1 MKRLVLLGICCL
13 ALGGCSLL
21 QKINWNEQALASAAG
36 KAVTAASITDEQIIA
51 LCKASIA
58 QMDAEASIDRGSYAT
73 RLNKLMKG
81 VDKAGELD
89 VNFAVYKTNEINAFA
104 CGDGSIRVYSGLM
117 DVMNDEEL
125 VAIIGHEL
133 GHLVHQDTKNA
144 MKKAYLAAAA
154 VDVVAAAGNVGAIAA
169 STLGD
174 ISQAFINAQFSQK
187 QEYAA
192 DQYGFEFAISRGQSA
207 YSMCNAL
214 NKLVELSGSSASSS
228 AVAKMFSFHPNSAE
242 RAEKMK
248 AAADKYQKK

>member
-1 MKRLVLLGICCL
+1 
-13 ALGGCSLL
+13 
-21 QKINWNEQALASAAG
+21 
-36 KAVTAASITDEQIIA
+36 
-51 LCKASIA
+51 
-58 QMDAEASIDRGSYAT
+58 
-73 RLNKLMKG
+73 MKG

-228 AVAKMFSFHPNSAE
+228 AVAKMFSSHPNSAE

-248 AAADKYQKK
+248 AAADKYQKKQLVSDTAVATWRHWLPKREGTHVCGEDRQGGYCRRSNIELVLFFISKNSRSDPDNAGAMGNSYFPV

>member
-228 AVAKMFSFHPNSAE
+228 AVAKMFSSHPKSAE

>member
-1 MKRLVLLGICCL
+1 MRR
-13 ALGGCSLL
+13 
-21 QKINWNEQALASAAG
+21 
-36 KAVTAASITDEQIIA
+36 IIFILTVAA
-51 LCKASIA
+51 LCASCSEQFNAAYLLSGGAKVA
-58 QMDAEASIDRGSYAT
+58 QAATLSDSQIQAYVGQYVQKLDAENAVLPETSPYVKRVRRMTAGITSVNGIP
-73 RLNKLMKG
+73 LNFK
-81 VDKAGELD
+81 
-89 VNFAVYKTNEINAFA
+89 VYKTNEVNAFA

-228 AVAKMFSFHPNSAE
+228 AVAKMFSSHPNSAE